1 MSTENTDNI
10 TIARLENLKH
20 IHEVRAYLYAMI
32 SELDK
37 RARDHDASK
46 LETPEAEIYGEHHH
60 ELALVKYG
68 TPEYEALVQK
78 VKPALDNH
86 YAKNRHHPQHWPNG
100 VDDMTIVDLV
110 EMLCDWKAS
119 TQRNKDGNIRKSIA
133 INAKRFKIGRQLT
146 KIFQNTVREMFQE

>member
-10 TIARLENLKH
+10 TIARLENVKH

-32 SELDK
+32 AELDK

-46 LETPEAEIYGEHHH
+46 LESPEAEIYGEHFH
-60 ELALVKYG
+60 ELATVKYG
-68 TPEYEALVQK
+68 TPEYEALTQK

-100 VDDMTIVDLV
+100 VDDMTLIDLV
-110 EMLCDWKAS
+110 EMLVDWKAS
-119 TQRNKDGNIRKSIA
+119 TQRNKDGNLRKSIA
-133 INAKRFKIGRQLT
+133 VNAKRFKIGRQLT
-146 KIFQNTVREMFQE
+146 NIFQNTVREMFQE